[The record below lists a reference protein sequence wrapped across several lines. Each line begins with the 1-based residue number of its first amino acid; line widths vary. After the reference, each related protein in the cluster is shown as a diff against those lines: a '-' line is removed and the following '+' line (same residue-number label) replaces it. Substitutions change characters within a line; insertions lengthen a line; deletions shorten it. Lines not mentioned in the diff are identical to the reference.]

1 MRRRRGRRR
10 HPPAVPVVVVAVCDG
25 TAGHV
30 ASGGGKRDPGE
41 CDCGEG
47 RDEFHLVHC
56 RVPFIV
62 PRKPIL
68 ALTHG

>member
-10 HPPAVPVVVVAVCDG
+10 HPPAVPVVMVAVCNG

-41 CDCGEG
+41 CDCGES
-47 RDEFHLVHC
+47 RDEFHLVHGM
-56 RVPFIV
+56 VPFFV
-62 PRKPIL
+62 SRKPVL
-68 ALTHG
+68 ALTHR

>member
-1 MRRRRGRRR
+1 M
-10 HPPAVPVVVVAVCDG
+10 VAVCDG

-41 CDCGEG
+41 CDCGES

-56 RVPFIV
+56 MVPFIV